1 MSFHFQL
8 TSLRGGAVATQEHS
22 DDRVLAVVRGRL
34 RVMLEPS
41 AARRAAPPELAWLRA
56 SDALTIPAGTA
67 YTMQAMQDSEI
78 YLYSERRAPELWG
91 V

>member
-8 TSLRGGAVATQEHS
+8 TALRGGAVATQEHS

-34 RVMLEPS
+34 RVMLEP
-41 AARRAAPPELAWLRA
+41 AAKRAAPPELAWLRA
-56 SDALTIPAGTA
+56 SDALMIPAGTA
-67 YTMQAMQDSEI
+67 YTVQAMQDSEI
-78 YLYSERRAPELWG
+78 YLYSERHAPETWG